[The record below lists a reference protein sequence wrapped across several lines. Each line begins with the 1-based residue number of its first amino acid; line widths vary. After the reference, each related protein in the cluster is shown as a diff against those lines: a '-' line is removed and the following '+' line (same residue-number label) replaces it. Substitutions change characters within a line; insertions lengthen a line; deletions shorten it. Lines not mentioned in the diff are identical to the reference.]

1 MYSVK
6 TPEESGGIWQNI
18 EKPEN
23 IKRKQNGPYNTKNN
37 GGGECVDK
45 AKDINMNEELKAQE
59 WQVIKLMRELDYGQ
73 IVISVKNG
81 KPVHVE
87 TRKSITLNP

>member
-1 MYSVK
+1 M
-6 TPEESGGIWQNI
+6 
-18 EKPEN
+18 EKGKSASTTEN
-23 IKRKQNGPYNTKNN
+23 VNVN
-37 GGGECVDK
+37 
-45 AKDINMNEELKAQE
+45 AQE
-59 WQVIKLMRELDYGQ
+59 LQIIKLMRELDYGQ